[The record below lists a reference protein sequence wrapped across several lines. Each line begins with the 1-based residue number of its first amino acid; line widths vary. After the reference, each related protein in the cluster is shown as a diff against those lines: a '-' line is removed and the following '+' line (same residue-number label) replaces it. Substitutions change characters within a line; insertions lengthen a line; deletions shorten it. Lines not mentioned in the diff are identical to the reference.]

1 MRRPDERAA
10 YKEQLSGLSSKGREK
25 IQRPRKQVR
34 GAVPLAARSGPKG
47 RVGAK
52 REALSE
58 VLSAWQI
65 GSGAS
70 RSEL

>member
-10 YKEQLSGLSSKGREK
+10 YKEQLLGLSSKGREK
-25 IQRPRKQVR
+25 IQRPRKQVH
-34 GAVPLAARSGPKG
+34 GAVPLAERSSTG

-58 VLSAWQI
+58 VSSAWQI
-65 GSGAS
+65 GSGAF